1 MSKFIPRM
9 TAPTKDNKFYY
20 KDNIFQKCGYGLPNC
35 TAYAWG
41 RWFEATGLYPKLCTK
56 NAENWFN
63 WKDGYARGQKPKLGA
78 IGVWAKGKIG
88 VSEDGAGHVA
98 YVEEID
104 ENLAINT
111 SNSAHGG
118 TLFYMKK
125 INPPYQLAGYNFLGF
140 IYPPVDFEEDKPEPV
155 IPTPTPTPSKTVD
168 ELAKEVINGK
178 WGNGDDRKKRLT
190 NAGYDYNAV
199 QKRVNEILKGST
211 PSTPTFKVGDKVVPT
226 RLVNYSGTKLIQ
238 YDKSYVITK
247 ITGDRIVLAANRNG
261 KLITWAAMNIKDI
274 KKV

>member
-9 TAPTKDNKFYY
+9 TAPTKNNRFYY
-20 KDNIFQKCGYGLPNC
+20 KDNIFEKCGYGLPNC

-78 IGVWAKGKIG
+78 IAVWAKGKIG

-125 INPPYQLAGYNFLGF
+125 INPPYQLKGYNFLGF
-140 IYPPVDFEEDKPEPV
+140 IYPPVEFENDKPE
-155 IPTPTPTPSKTVD
+155 PTPTPTP
-168 ELAKEVINGK
+168 E
-178 WGNGDDRKKRLT
+178 
-190 NAGYDYNAV
+190 
-199 QKRVNEILKGST
+199 
-211 PSTPTFKVGDKVVPT
+211 PTPTPTPEPVKQDFEVGDKVVVTGYATGDSFGGGAKTAKYTGSLDEP
-226 RLVNYSGTKLIQ
+226 RY
-238 YDKSYVITK
+238 ITK
-247 ITGDRIVLAANRNG
+247 ITDLSRPRPYHISVGNKLGDGDRGWVS
-261 KLITWAAMNIKDI
+261 KEQI
-274 KKV
+274 KKI